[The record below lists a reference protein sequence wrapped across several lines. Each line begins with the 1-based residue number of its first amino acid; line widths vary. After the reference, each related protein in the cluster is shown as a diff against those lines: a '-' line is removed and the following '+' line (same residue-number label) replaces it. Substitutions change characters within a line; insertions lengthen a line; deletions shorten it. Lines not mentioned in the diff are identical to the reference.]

1 MNIDWQKYLPT
12 VKDFAERAAKTFAQ
26 AFLAASGVGGAM
38 AGVDDIPWGYASGV
52 GVVAVALSILT
63 SLASLKVG
71 NPGTASVTKA
81 VRLEE

>member
-1 MNIDWQKYLPT
+1 MTIDWQKYLPT

>member
-1 MNIDWQKYLPT
+1 MNIDWQKHLPT
-12 VKDFAERAAKTFAQ
+12 IKDFAERAAKTFAQ
-26 AFLAASGVGGAM
+26 AFLAAAGVGG
-38 AGVDDIPWGYASGV
+38 GVVGFDDVPWAYASGV

>member
-1 MNIDWQKYLPT
+1 MSIDWQKYLPT